1 MQVNG
6 EHMLELSLRSVQPL
20 EDITDVRRLI
30 CKFLCLIA
38 KAH

>member
-1 MQVNG
+1 MNKKMYS
-6 EHMLELSLRSVQPL
+6 HPLSLRSVQPL

-38 KAH
+38 EAH